1 VSWSSKKQNYVALST
16 VEAKYIVVGACCPEL
31 LWTKQTLRDFGCEF
45 NRIPL
50 LFDNESV
57 IKLANNPVQHSRT
70 KHIDIRHH
78 FLRDHEV
85 KGDIELCH
93 VNTEN
98 QLADIFT
105 KPIDETR
112 FCFLRS
118 ELNILDSR
126 NVS

>member
-1 VSWSSKKQNYVALST
+1 M
-16 VEAKYIVVGACCPEL
+16 
-31 LWTKQTLRDFGCEF
+31 KQTLRDFGCEF
-45 NRIPL
+45 NRIL
-50 LFDNESV
+50 LLCDNESV
-57 IKLANNPVQHSRT
+57 IKLANNPVRHSIT

-78 FLRDHEV
+78 FLRDHEA
-85 KGDIELCH
+85 KGDIELFH
-93 VNTEN
+93 VNTKN

-105 KPIDETR
+105 KPLDETR